1 MNKVKFLIGIRSFD
15 LQRFAEDAGGT
26 NNTGGQAG
34 SEETEAENSNA
45 ETMSFDDML
54 KNKGYQAEF
63 DRRTTKAIQTA
74 VENARK
80 KWELTTS
87 DKVSEAERLAQ
98 MNAEEKAEY
107 RAKKAEDELAEL
119 KRTIART
126 ELASKARAIMTDEGV
141 NVPDVI
147 VNALVADDA
156 ETTKDAVEGFCKVFK
171 DAVADAVKNTLKS
184 PVPQAGSGKHAYTK
198 SEIMAIKD
206 RAERR
211 RLIAENPQLF
221 SK

>member
-1 MNKVKFLIGIRSFD
+1 MSKVSYLNGIRGLN
-15 LQRFAEDAGGT
+15 LQRFAEDAGG
-26 NNTGGQAG
+26 NDNASGQATNDG
-34 SEETEAENSNA
+34 EGAENGDA
-45 ETMSFDDML
+45 GGMSFDDML
-54 KNKGYQAEF
+54 KNKEYQAEF

-107 RAKKAEDELAEL
+107 RAKKAENELAEL
-119 KRTIART
+119 KRTIARS
-126 ELASKARAIMTDEGV
+126 EMASKARAIMTDEGV
-141 NVPDVI
+141 NVPDII
-147 VNALVADDA
+147 VNALVGEDA
-156 ETTKDAVEGFCKVFK
+156 ETTKEAVEGFCKVFK
-171 DAVADAVKNTLKS
+171 EAVSEAVKNTLKS
-184 PVPQAGSGKHAYTK
+184 PVPPSGAGKHTYTK
-198 SEIMAIKD
+198 AEIMAIKD

-221 SK
+221 GN

>member
-87 DKVSEAERLAQ
+87 DKVSEAER
-98 MNAEEKAEY
+98 
-107 RAKKAEDELAEL
+107 
-119 KRTIART
+119 
-126 ELASKARAIMTDEGV
+126 
-141 NVPDVI
+141 
-147 VNALVADDA
+147 
-156 ETTKDAVEGFCKVFK
+156 
-171 DAVADAVKNTLKS
+171 
-184 PVPQAGSGKHAYTK
+184 
-198 SEIMAIKD
+198 
-206 RAERR
+206 
-211 RLIAENPQLF
+211 RLHR
-221 SK
+221 